1 MAPSTTTADAL
12 LREAHER
19 GYRFPAEFDGFT
31 ARIGW
36 ETPAGSGE
44 GTVEVRPGGETP
56 VETSELDDWAS
67 RQLRSMVAHR
77 SPRPYE
83 EGDGAIAKRVTDD
96 AHTLG
101 SKIELDDEMSSSYL
115 VGNGQIAAVTR
126 TAHGSRFTI
135 VVQGRTPA
143 GDGTLRSDDV
153 LRRLLGRRWD
163 ALRER
168 GLHRHLHG
176 VRRRARAGEPDGC
189 PRRRRRPQRPQAR
202 PLGACSGHRRSGVVK
217 ARLALAAAFVLALA
231 VAGGASARI
240 DAKPAP
246 VESAPVLPTRVQDV
260 NGKTVV
266 IRNVSRIVPLNG
278 DIAETIFTLGL
289 TSRVVGVD
297 TSALYPKQT
306 VDKLPKIGYQRTLS
320 AEGILSLRPTV
331 VIGST
336 EAGPPQVLEQLRA
349 AGVTVLVIP
358 EIVTLNAG
366 PRKLRLLGRAL
377 GVPKRGEKLAKQ
389 VEGQIATAKRE
400 AATTTTKPRVAFLY
414 VRGAPVQMIG
424 GKGTRADTMIAAA
437 GGRDA
442 GSEIGIEGFRPIT
455 AESLVSAQP
464 DVILVPT
471 LGLQSVGGIDGLLRI
486 PGVAQT
492 PAGKNRRV
500 LDYDD
505 ALLLGLGPRT
515 GSALRRLVRG
525 LHPELR

>member
-1 MAPSTTTADAL
+1 
-12 LREAHER
+12 
-19 GYRFPAEFDGFT
+19 
-31 ARIGW
+31 
-36 ETPAGSGE
+36 
-44 GTVEVRPGGETP
+44 VR
-56 VETSELDDWAS
+56 V
-67 RQLRSMVAHR
+67 
-77 SPRPYE
+77 
-83 EGDGAIAKRVTDD
+83 
-96 AHTLG
+96 
-101 SKIELDDEMSSSYL
+101 
-115 VGNGQIAAVTR
+115 
-126 TAHGSRFTI
+126 
-135 VVQGRTPA
+135 
-143 GDGTLRSDDV
+143 
-153 LRRLLGRRWD
+153 RLLCATA
-163 ALRER
+163 AL
-168 GLHRHLHG
+168 
-176 VRRRARAGEPDGC
+176 
-189 PRRRRRPQRPQAR
+189 
-202 PLGACSGHRRSGVVK
+202 
-217 ARLALAAAFVLALA
+217 LALA
-231 VAGGASARI
+231 VAGGASART
-240 DAKPAP
+240 DATPAP
-246 VESAPVLPTRVQDV
+246 VETAPVLPTRVQDV

-266 IRNVSRIVPLNG
+266 IRNVSRIVALNG

-289 TSRVVGVD
+289 SSRVVGVD
-297 TSALYPKQT
+297 TSALYPKRT
-306 VDKLPKIGYQRTLS
+306 VDKLPKIGYQRALS
-320 AEGILSLRPTV
+320 AEGILSLRPTIV
-331 VIGST
+331 VGST

-377 GVPKRGEKLAKQ
+377 GVPKRGERLARQ

-400 AATTTTKPRVAFLY
+400 AASTTSRPRVAFLY

-424 GKGTRADTMIAAA
+424 GKATRADTMIAAA

-442 GSEIGIEGFRPIT
+442 GSEIGVEGYRPIT

>member
-1 MAPSTTTADAL
+1 VRARLLAATVAL
-12 LREAHER
+12 LA
-19 GYRFPAEFDGFT
+19 
-31 ARIGW
+31 
-36 ETPAGSGE
+36 
-44 GTVEVRPGGETP
+44 
-56 VETSELDDWAS
+56 
-67 RQLRSMVAHR
+67 
-77 SPRPYE
+77 
-83 EGDGAIAKRVTDD
+83 
-96 AHTLG
+96 LG
-101 SKIELDDEMSSSYL
+101 L
-115 VGNGQIAAVTR
+115 
-126 TAHGSRFTI
+126 
-135 VVQGRTPA
+135 
-143 GDGTLRSDDV
+143 
-153 LRRLLGRRWD
+153 
-163 ALRER
+163 
-168 GLHRHLHG
+168 
-176 VRRRARAGEPDGC
+176 
-189 PRRRRRPQRPQAR
+189 
-202 PLGACSGHRRSGVVK
+202 
-217 ARLALAAAFVLALA
+217 
-231 VAGGASARI
+231 AGGASART
-240 DAKPAP
+240 DAAPAP
-246 VESAPVLPTRVQDV
+246 VERAPVLPARVTDV
-260 NGKTVV
+260 SGKTVV

-297 TSALYPKQT
+297 TSALYPKRT

-336 EAGPPQVLEQLRA
+336 EAGPPHVLEQIRA

-358 EIVTLNAG
+358 EIVALNAG

-377 GVPKRGEKLAKQ
+377 GVPKRGERLARQ

-400 AATTTTKPRVAFLY
+400 AATTTARPRVAFLY
-414 VRGAPVQMIG
+414 LRGAPVQMMG
-424 GKGTRADTMIAAA
+424 GKNTRADTMIAAA

-442 GSEIGIEGFRPIT
+442 GSELGIEGYRPIT

-471 LGLQSVGGIDGLLRI
+471 LGLQSVGGVEGLLRI

-492 PAGKNRRV
+492 PAGRNRRV

>member
-1 MAPSTTTADAL
+1 MKARLLAAAALVGLAFVGGASGRPDA
-12 LREAHER
+12 
-19 GYRFPAEFDGFT
+19 
-31 ARIGW
+31 
-36 ETPAGSGE
+36 
-44 GTVEVRPGGETP
+44 RPTP
-56 VETSELDDWAS
+56 VET
-67 RQLRSMVAHR
+67 
-77 SPRPYE
+77 
-83 EGDGAIAKRVTDD
+83 
-96 AHTLG
+96 
-101 SKIELDDEMSSSYL
+101 
-115 VGNGQIAAVTR
+115 
-126 TAHGSRFTI
+126 
-135 VVQGRTPA
+135 
-143 GDGTLRSDDV
+143 
-153 LRRLLGRRWD
+153 
-163 ALRER
+163 
-168 GLHRHLHG
+168 
-176 VRRRARAGEPDGC
+176 
-189 PRRRRRPQRPQAR
+189 
-202 PLGACSGHRRSGVVK
+202 
-217 ARLALAAAFVLALA
+217 
-231 VAGGASARI
+231 
-240 DAKPAP
+240 
-246 VESAPVLPTRVQDV
+246 APVLPARVQDV
-260 NGKTVV
+260 SDKTVV

-289 TSRVVGVD
+289 SSRVVGVD
-297 TSALYPKQT
+297 TSALYPKRF

-331 VIGST
+331 VIGSP

-358 EIVTLNAG
+358 ELVTLNAG

-377 GVPKRGEKLAKQ
+377 GVPRRGERLARQ
-389 VEGQIATAKRE
+389 VEGQIATAQRE
-400 AATTTTKPRVAFLY
+400 AAATTSRPRVAFLY

-442 GSEIGIEGFRPIT
+442 GSEIGIDGYRPIT

-471 LGLQSVGGIDGLLRI
+471 LGLQSVGGIDGLLRL

-525 LHPELR
+525 LHPELE

>member
-1 MAPSTTTADAL
+1 VR
-12 LREAHER
+12 LRLA
-19 GYRFPAEFDGFT
+19 FA
-31 ARIGW
+31 
-36 ETPAGSGE
+36 
-44 GTVEVRPGGETP
+44 
-56 VETSELDDWAS
+56 
-67 RQLRSMVAHR
+67 
-77 SPRPYE
+77 
-83 EGDGAIAKRVTDD
+83 
-96 AHTLG
+96 
-101 SKIELDDEMSSSYL
+101 
-115 VGNGQIAAVTR
+115 AAV
-126 TAHGSRFTI
+126 
-135 VVQGRTPA
+135 
-143 GDGTLRSDDV
+143 
-153 LRRLLGRRWD
+153 
-163 ALRER
+163 
-168 GLHRHLHG
+168 
-176 VRRRARAGEPDGC
+176 
-189 PRRRRRPQRPQAR
+189 
-202 PLGACSGHRRSGVVK
+202 
-217 ARLALAAAFVLALA
+217 VLALA
-231 VAGGASARI
+231 VAGEASARI

-260 NGKTVV
+260 NGRTVV

-306 VDKLPKIGYQRTLS
+306 VEKLPKIGYQRTLS

-377 GVPKRGEKLAKQ
+377 GVPKRGERLAKQ

-400 AATTTTKPRVAFLY
+400 AATTTNKPRVAFLY

-442 GSEIGIEGFRPIT
+442 GSEIGIEGYRPIT

-471 LGLQSVGGIDGLLRI
+471 LGLQSVGGIEGLLRI

-492 PAGKNRRV
+492 PAGRNRRV

-515 GSALRRLVRG
+515 GAALRRLVRG

>member
-1 MAPSTTTADAL
+1 MRA
-12 LREAHER
+12 
-19 GYRFPAEFDGFT
+19 
-31 ARIGW
+31 
-36 ETPAGSGE
+36 
-44 GTVEVRPGGETP
+44 
-56 VETSELDDWAS
+56 
-67 RQLRSMVAHR
+67 
-77 SPRPYE
+77 
-83 EGDGAIAKRVTDD
+83 
-96 AHTLG
+96 
-101 SKIELDDEMSSSYL
+101 
-115 VGNGQIAAVTR
+115 
-126 TAHGSRFTI
+126 
-135 VVQGRTPA
+135 
-143 GDGTLRSDDV
+143 
-153 LRRLLGRRWD
+153 RLLVT
-163 ALRER
+163 A
-168 GLHRHLHG
+168 
-176 VRRRARAGEPDGC
+176 AT
-189 PRRRRRPQRPQAR
+189 
-202 PLGACSGHRRSGVVK
+202 VV
-217 ARLALAAAFVLALA
+217 ALAA
-231 VAGGASARI
+231 AGGASART
-240 DAKPAP
+240 DAAPAP
-246 VESAPVLPTRVQDV
+246 VEKAPVLPARVQDV
-260 NGKTVV
+260 NGRTVV

-289 TSRVVGVD
+289 SSRVVGVD

-336 EAGPPQVLEQLRA
+336 EAGPPQVLEQIRA

-377 GVPKRGEKLAKQ
+377 GVPKRGERLARQ

-400 AATTTTKPRVAFLY
+400 AATATTRPRVAFLY

-424 GKGTRADTMIAAA
+424 GKNTRADTMIAAA

-455 AESLVSAQP
+455 AEALVSAAP

-471 LGLQSVGGIDGLLRI
+471 LGLQSVGGIEGLLRI

-492 PAGKNRRV
+492 PAGRNRRV

-525 LHPELR
+525 LHPQL

>member
-1 MAPSTTTADAL
+1 MAATTTADAL

-19 GYRFPAEFDGFT
+19 GYRFPVTFDGFT
-31 ARIGW
+31 AQIDW
-36 ETPAGSGE
+36 ETPDGSGD
-44 GTVEVRPGGETP
+44 GTVEVRLGEETP
-56 VETSELDDWAS
+56 VETSELDDWANG
-67 RQLRSMVAHR
+67 QLRSLIAHR

-83 EGDGAIAKRVTDD
+83 EGDGAIEKRVTDD
-96 AHTLG
+96 DHALG
-101 SKIELDDEMSSSYL
+101 SRIELDDAMESSY
-115 VGNGQIAAVTR
+115 VVSNGQIAAVTR
-126 TAHGSRFTI
+126 NAHGSRFTI
-135 VVQGRTPA
+135 IVQGREPA
-143 GDGTLRSDDV
+143 GDGTSVPTTFCVAFWDGDGALKASEAYTDTYTELDGVLVPASSDCRPRRQRRSERPPARPFRARRGRDRGTV
-153 LRRLLGRRWD
+153 VRARLLSATV
-163 ALRER
+163 AL
-168 GLHRHLHG
+168 
-176 VRRRARAGEPDGC
+176 
-189 PRRRRRPQRPQAR
+189 
-202 PLGACSGHRRSGVVK
+202 
-217 ARLALAAAFVLALA
+217 LALA
-231 VAGGASARI
+231 VAGGASART
-240 DAKPAP
+240 DAAPAP
-246 VESAPVLPTRVQDV
+246 VEKAPVLPTRVQDV

-336 EAGPPQVLEQLRA
+336 EAGPPQVLEQIRA
-349 AGVTVLVIP
+349 AGVTVLMIP
-358 EIVTLNAG
+358 EIVALNAG

-377 GVPKRGEKLAKQ
+377 GVPKRGERLAKQ

-400 AATTTTKPRVAFLY
+400 AATTTTRPRVAFLY

-424 GKGTRADTMIAAA
+424 GKNTRADTMIAAA

-442 GSEIGIEGFRPIT
+442 GSEIGIDGFRPIT
-455 AESLVSAQP
+455 AESLVSAAP

-500 LDYDD
+500 IHYDD

-515 GSALRRLVRG
+515 GSALRQLVRG